1 MIVFK
6 VDQMVIFQTDVTL
19 TRVSLV
25 STRKLKKVGEIG
37 KTAALI
43 SFT

>member
-19 TRVSLV
+19 TRVSLL
-25 STRKLKKVGEIG
+25 STRKLKKKSVKLERQR
-37 KTAALI
+37 L
-43 SFT
+43 